1 MALHWKNHTD
11 ELLHGRTNLMWTVH
25 PSLLAPEDA
34 AGTWHF
40 RAQEEPAG
48 HSIMGQSQD
57 PSATLSSELINVRQ
71 T

>member
-1 MALHWKNHTD
+1 MAFHWKNHTD
-11 ELLHGRTNLMWTVH
+11 ELLHGRTNLTWTVH
-25 PSLLAPEDA
+25 PSLLALEEA

-48 HSIMGQSQD
+48 HSMAGQSQD
-57 PSATLSSELINVRQ
+57 PSATLSSKLINVRQ